1 MCLVT
6 KYVSLILFFSGLVF
20 ISFDKNLYDYFLPA
34 EVQLSKKMNRDLE
47 NLEKTGH
54 LHKNF
59 RQASELKII
68 FGSEKTEK
76 FFQRVEL
83 PLMLEKI
90 NQKKA
95 EDTRLT
101 SQEFLLEVFVDLL
114 EEGGVILQYD
124 LVDKKSGNTIWEL
137 SRTYKLSNI

>member
-1 MCLVT
+1 
-6 KYVSLILFFSGLVF
+6 
-20 ISFDKNLYDYFLPA
+20 
-34 EVQLSKKMNRDLE
+34 MNRDLE